1 MVESNALIKKYDDD
15 IKKDSRSF
23 LKQKEIFNKLINEK
37 YDKILKLNEEI
48 DFNNLKYSLKMKIY
62 PKLIL
67 VILIM
72 HLICL
77 IRQKMVK

>member
-62 PKLIL
+62 PELIL

-77 IRQKMVK
+77 IR

>member
-23 LKQKEIFNKLINEK
+23 LKQKEIFNKLTNEK

-77 IRQKMVK
+77 IR

>member
-1 MVESNALIKKYDDD
+1 MVESNALIKKYDYD
-15 IKKDSRSF
+15 IKKDSTSF

-62 PKLIL
+62 PELIL

-77 IRQKMVK
+77 IR

>member
-23 LKQKEIFNKLINEK
+23 LKQKEIFNKLTNEK

-62 PKLIL
+62 PELIL

-77 IRQKMVK
+77 IR

>member
-1 MVESNALIKKYDDD
+1 MVESNALVKKYDDD

-77 IRQKMVK
+77 IR

>member
-1 MVESNALIKKYDDD
+1 MQLVKSNGLIKKYDYD
-15 IKKDSRSF
+15 IKKDSTSF

-77 IRQKMVK
+77 IR

>member
-15 IKKDSRSF
+15 IKKDSTSF

-77 IRQKMVK
+77 IR

>member
-77 IRQKMVK
+77 IR